1 MGCYEHEQELI
12 AKGEAERGYA
22 AMQFAAELDA
32 EANQLTVSRRP
43 DYTRTLFAPENDDI
57 YRELCRFIDLPKP
70 RFYDSL
76 DDPLE
81 INGYTAVDVYRTIK
95 QNNWRIVD
103 IDALAV
109 YDMLVSLK
117 TEPEIA
123 ERILNFHSSCG
134 KSGACGNMF

>member
-12 AKGEAERGYA
+12 ARGEAERGYA

-43 DYTRTLFAPENDDI
+43 DYSKTLFAPSNDDI

-70 RFYDSL
+70 RFYDNL
-76 DDPLE
+76 ENPLE
-81 INGYTAVDVYRTIK
+81 IEGFTAVDVYRTIK

-123 ERILNFHSSCG
+123 KRILNFHPSCG
-134 KSGACGNMF
+134 KTGACGNQF

>member
-12 AKGEAERGYA
+12 ARGEAQRGYA

-43 DYTRTLFAPENDDI
+43 DYTRTLFAPANDDI

-103 IDALAV
+103 VDALAV
-109 YDMLVSLK
+109 YDMLV
-117 TEPEIA
+117 TIREEPEIA
-123 ERILNFHSSCG
+123 ERILNFHPSCG
-134 KSGACGNMF
+134 KTGACGNVF